1 MSDLLSTTSTDP
13 EAAAALT
20 KSEAQLGVDA
30 DPRGPVDTTPPRRL
44 PVGAATIAVLA
55 VLAIWI
61 VARFALANRWT
72 FALDPQELTTI
83 HSNLNTWPDW
93 VAQNQNS
100 NPFFLYFVN
109 DIQLLLQNVSDF
121 VSEVFYQTQTG
132 LGIPYIGWLGTTVL
146 VTWIAYAVGNVKVA
160 VLTAVVFLLFVLQGV
175 WADAMASFAQVLTAV
190 LFAFVI
196 GIPLGIWAGVSDR
209 AGKVITPVLDF
220 MQIMPAFAYL
230 APLVLIFSLGS
241 ASVTAAVFIFAVPPI
256 IRLTSHG
263 IRQVPPTTREAV
275 DSLGV
280 TGAQRLRQVLL
291 PMSKRTVVIGVN
303 QTFMAALSMVVIA
316 AYIAAPGLGADVRNA
331 LQSLDVG
338 TAFNA
343 GLSIVLMAIV
353 FDRVSTAASVRSEI
367 AVRKGTGTQR
377 RHWAA
382 AAAGLVFTLIAIYL
396 SRSYLWAAQ
405 APQNWPN
412 WGSNITSVVNT
423 ASTWAQTHLSLLTL
437 DFKNAIA
444 YGLLNPLQS
453 LLVETPWF
461 IVGLVFVV
469 VAYVV
474 GGWKIAAVMVVGV
487 AALIVL
493 GVWSDSMFTLAS
505 TILASIAAIVF
516 GVVIGVWMGRSNGAD
531 RVIRPLLD
539 GAQTMPALVYLV
551 PFLGLFGPGRV
562 TAIFA
567 GVIYAAPAAIKIVA
581 DGIRQVPEN
590 TVESAMSS
598 GSTTWQMITKVQIPM
613 SIKSIALASNQ
624 AVIYTLSMVVIG
636 AAVGGSGLGYLVI
649 NGLDN
654 TTNYFGK
661 GLAAGLALV
670 VLGIMVDRV
679 TQAAAQRSGKRARQA
694 TEKGAAPGP
703 NISTAKV
710 VTPATA

>member
-1 MSDLLSTTSTDP
+1 MSDLLSPSTAATDVALEKSRAQLGP
-13 EAAAALT
+13 EIDRAAAAP
-20 KSEAQLGVDA
+20 AA
-30 DPRGPVDTTPPRRL
+30 PRRRL
-44 PVGAATIAVLA
+44 PMGAAGLTLLA
-55 VLAIWI
+55 ALVIWLI
-61 VARFALANRWT
+61 ARFAFDNRWT
-72 FALDPQELTTI
+72 LALDPQELTTI
-83 HSNLNTWPDW
+83 HDNLNTWPEW
-93 VAQNQNS
+93 VTQNQNV
-100 NPFFLYFVN
+100 NPFFIYFVN
-109 DIQLLLQNVSDF
+109 HVQILLQTVSDF

-160 VLTAVVFLLFVLQGV
+160 VLTAAVFLLFVLQGL
-175 WADAMASFAQVLTAV
+175 WADAMASFAQVITAV

-196 GIPLGIWAGVSDR
+196 GVPLGVWAGVSDR
-209 AGKVITPVLDF
+209 ASRIITPVLDF

-263 IRQVPPTTREAV
+263 IRQVPLTTREAV

-280 TGAQRLRQVLL
+280 TSGQRLRHVLL
-291 PMSKRTVVIGVN
+291 PMSKRTTVIGVN

-316 AYIAAPGLGADVRNA
+316 AYIAAPGLGSDVQQA

-353 FDRVSTAASVRSEI
+353 FDRVSTAASVRSEL

-377 RHWAA
+377 RHWIITL
-382 AAAGLVFTLIAIYL
+382 AGLAVAVVAVLL

-405 APQNWPN
+405 PPVNWPN
-412 WGSNITSVVNT
+412 WGANITSVVNT
-423 ASTWAQTHLSLLTL
+423 ASTWTQSHLSLLTL
-437 DFKNAIA
+437 NFKDAIA

-453 LLVETPWF
+453 LLVQTPWF
-461 IVGLVFVV
+461 VVGLVFVV
-469 VAYVV
+469 IGYVV
-474 GGWKIAAVMVVGV
+474 GGWKIAAVMAGGV
-487 AALIVL
+487 AALVVL

-516 GVVIGVWMGRSNGAD
+516 GLVIGVWMGRSKAAD
-531 RVIRPLLD
+531 RVIRPILD
-539 GAQTMPALVYLV
+539 GAQTMPAFVYLV

-567 GVIYAAPAAIKIVA
+567 GIIYAAPAAIKIVA

-590 TVESAMSS
+590 TVESAISS
-598 GSTTWQMITKVQIPM
+598 GSTTWQLITKVQVPM

-636 AAVGGSGLGYLVI
+636 AAVGGGGLGYLVI
-649 NGLDN
+649 SGLQN
-654 TTNYFGK
+654 PQYFGK

-679 TQAAAQRSGKRARQA
+679 TQAAAQRSGQRARAA
-694 TEKGAAPGP
+694 TETVAPQAP
-703 NISTAKV
+703 ISTAKV
-710 VTPATA
+710 LDPAVA